1 MRAFKQTCGATG
13 MSTDKQQT
21 EHALYLA
28 KVQAEINH
36 LQAQITRARIE
47 ADKMQAE
54 TTKAN
59 VETDKMRVETA
70 KVYKE
75 LKWYEI
81 VIIVSVTVS
90 VTLAIVAIVKLF
102 L

>member
-1 MRAFKQTCGATG
+1 
-13 MSTDKQQT
+13 MSADKEKTDR
-21 EHALYLA
+21 ELYHD

-36 LQAQITRARIE
+36 LLAQIVRARIE
-47 ADKMQAE
+47 MDKMQAE
-54 TTKAN
+54 TAKAN

-70 KVYKE
+70 KADIEMQKVYKE

-81 VIIVSVTVS
+81 VIIISA
-90 VTLAIVAIVKLF
+90 TLAVVAIVKLF

>member
-1 MRAFKQTCGATG
+1 MSADRQKTG
-13 MSTDKQQT
+13 HEFYHD
-21 EHALYLA
+21 

-36 LQAQITRARIE
+36 LLAQ
-47 ADKMQAE
+47 
-54 TTKAN
+54 
-59 VETDKMRVETA
+59 TA
-70 KVYKE
+70 KLSKE

-81 VIIVSVTVS
+81 VITVS

>member
-1 MRAFKQTCGATG
+1 
-13 MSTDKQQT
+13 MSADKQQT
-21 EHALYLA
+21 EHELYLA
-28 KVQAEINH
+28 KVKIEIQH
-36 LQAQITRARIE
+36 LLAQTDRARIE
-47 ADKMQAE
+47 ADKMRAE

-70 KVYKE
+70 KANVEMEKVYKE

-81 VIIVSVTVS
+81 VIIISA
-90 VTLAIVAIVKLF
+90 TLAVVAIVKLF

>member
-1 MRAFKQTCGATG
+1 

-21 EHALYLA
+21 EHELYLE
-28 KVQAEINH
+28 KVRAEINH
-36 LQAQITRARIE
+36 LLAQITRARIE
-47 ADKMQAE
+47 TDKMQAE
-54 TTKAN
+54 T
-59 VETDKMRVETA
+59 A
-70 KVYKE
+70 KVRKE

-90 VTLAIVAIVKLF
+90 VTLAIVAIVKVF

>member
-1 MRAFKQTCGATG
+1 
-13 MSTDKQQT
+13 MSTDKQKT
-21 EHALYLA
+21 EHELYLE
-28 KVQAEINH
+28 KVRAEINH
-36 LQAQITRARIE
+36 LLAQIT
-47 ADKMQAE
+47 KSS
-54 TTKAN
+54 
-59 VETDKMRVETA
+59 VETDKMRTETE
-70 KVYKE
+70 KVNKE

>member
-1 MRAFKQTCGATG
+1 
-13 MSTDKQQT
+13 MSADKQKT
-21 EHALYLA
+21 EHDLYHD

-36 LQAQITRARIE
+36 LLAQ
-47 ADKMQAE
+47 
-54 TTKAN
+54 
-59 VETDKMRVETA
+59 TA
-70 KVYKE
+70 KLNKE

>member
-1 MRAFKQTCGATG
+1 
-13 MSTDKQQT
+13 MSADKQQT
-21 EHALYLA
+21 EHELYLE
-28 KVQAEINH
+28 KVRAEINH
-36 LQAQITRARIE
+36 LLTQITRARIE

-54 TTKAN
+54 TAKAN

-70 KVYKE
+70 KTDIEMQKVYKE

-81 VIIVSVTVS
+81 VIIVSA
-90 VTLAIVAIVKLF
+90 TLAVVAIVKLF

>member
-1 MRAFKQTCGATG
+1 
-13 MSTDKQQT
+13 MSADKQKI
-21 EHALYLA
+21 EHELYLA
-28 KVQAEINH
+28 KIQAEINH

-47 ADKMQAE
+47 TDKMQAE
-54 TTKAN
+54 TAKAN

-70 KVYKE
+70 KANVEMEKVYKE

-81 VIIVSVTVS
+81 VIIISA
-90 VTLAIVAIVKLF
+90 TLAVVAIVKLF

>member
-1 MRAFKQTCGATG
+1 
-13 MSTDKQQT
+13 MSADRQKT
-21 EHALYLA
+21 EHQLYHD
-28 KVQAEINH
+28 KGQAEINH
-36 LQAQITRARIE
+36 LLAQ
-47 ADKMQAE
+47 
-54 TTKAN
+54 
-59 VETDKMRVETA
+59 TA
-70 KVYKE
+70 KLNKE

>member
-1 MRAFKQTCGATG
+1 
-13 MSTDKQQT
+13 MSTDRQQT
-21 EHALYLA
+21 EHELYLE
-28 KVQAEINH
+28 KVRAEINH
-36 LQAQITRARIE
+36 LLAQI
-47 ADKMQAE
+47 AE
-54 TTKAN
+54 SN
-59 VETDKMRVETA
+59 VATDKMRAETA
-70 KVYKE
+70 KVRKE

>member
-1 MRAFKQTCGATG
+1 

-21 EHALYLA
+21 EHALHLA
-28 KVQAEINH
+28 RIQAEINH

-54 TTKAN
+54 TTRAN

-70 KVYKE
+70 KANVEMEKVYKE

-81 VIIVSVTVS
+81 VIIISA
-90 VTLAIVAIVKLF
+90 TLAVVAIVKLF

>member
-1 MRAFKQTCGATG
+1 
-13 MSTDKQQT
+13 MSADKQQT
-21 EHALYLA
+21 EHELYLA
-28 KVQAEINH
+28 KVKIEIQH
-36 LQAQITRARIE
+36 LLAQTDRARIE
-47 ADKMQAE
+47 ADKMRAE

-70 KVYKE
+70 KANKE

-81 VIIVSVTVS
+81 VIIISA
-90 VTLAIVAIVKLF
+90 TLAVVAIVKLF

>member
-1 MRAFKQTCGATG
+1 
-13 MSTDKQQT
+13 MSADKQQT
-21 EHALYLA
+21 EHELYLE
-28 KVQAEINH
+28 KVRAEINH
-36 LQAQITRARIE
+36 LLAQIT
-47 ADKMQAE
+47 KSS
-54 TTKAN
+54 
-59 VETDKMRVETA
+59 VETDKMRTETE
-70 KVYKE
+70 KVNKE

>member
-1 MRAFKQTCGATG
+1 
-13 MSTDKQQT
+13 MSADKQKT
-21 EHALYLA
+21 EHELYLE
-28 KVQAEINH
+28 KVRAEINH
-36 LQAQITRARIE
+36 LLAQIARSS
-47 ADKMQAE
+47 
-54 TTKAN
+54 
-59 VETDKMRVETA
+59 VETDKMRAETE

>member
-1 MRAFKQTCGATG
+1 
-13 MSTDKQQT
+13 MSADKQKT
-21 EHALYLA
+21 EHELYLE
-28 KVQAEINH
+28 KVRAEINH
-36 LQAQITRARIE
+36 LLAQIT
-47 ADKMQAE
+47 KSS
-54 TTKAN
+54 
-59 VETDKMRVETA
+59 VETDKMRAETE

-81 VIIVSVTVS
+81 VIIVSGTVS

>member
-1 MRAFKQTCGATG
+1 
-13 MSTDKQQT
+13 MSADNQKT
-21 EHALYLA
+21 EHELYLE
-28 KVQAEINH
+28 KVRAEINH
-36 LQAQITRARIE
+36 LLTQITRARIE

-54 TTKAN
+54 TAKANAETIKAN

-70 KVYKE
+70 KANVEMEKVYKD

-81 VIIVSVTVS
+81 VIIISA
-90 VTLAIVAIVKLF
+90 TLAVVAIVKLF